1 MPIAVN
7 SDNTTYLET
16 EIDGKMYMTQAQVSK
31 TNATFKYTGCTPEE
45 IETLANVSY
54 IKYKNSS
61 VLHRGLYVSHIR
73 TDLNAYTI
81 YYKFNKSVH

>member
-1 MPIAVN
+1 MPITVN

-45 IETLANVSY
+45 IEKMYREKRQAEKEGRKP
-54 IKYKNSS
+54 IFKN
-61 VLHRGLYVSHIR
+61 IQ
-73 TDLNAYTI
+73 
-81 YYKFNKSVH
+81 K